1 MVKLS
6 FRPFSVDLNTSSEKW
21 IFYGLVAGE
30 VLLLESSE
38 EIREERSDMISEINI
53 WENEDEIQF
62 QLQSEQS

>member
-1 MVKLS
+1 MKV
-6 FRPFSVDLNTSSEKW
+6 
-21 IFYGLVAGE
+21 GE